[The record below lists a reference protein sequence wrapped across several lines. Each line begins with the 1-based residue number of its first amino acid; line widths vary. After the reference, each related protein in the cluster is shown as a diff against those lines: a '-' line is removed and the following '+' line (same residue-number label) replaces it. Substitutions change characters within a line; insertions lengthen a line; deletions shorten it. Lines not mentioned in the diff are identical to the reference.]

1 MTAKKVLIFIPVWGR
16 FPETKLTYE
25 GVHRIQTI
33 LKEENI
39 DSQVLI
45 VSSEKEH
52 TDLAL
57 REEFLVTECENFPI
71 SDKHNCGLD
80 YAMSLQWD
88 YLLQMGS
95 NNLLSNIYIRFV
107 AAAIK
112 ENYKMFGSRMF
123 YNILPCKTKMT
134 HFKTKAPYKL
144 SGVGRGIRRDIIEH
158 RLQVGP
164 VWDNNLNKGLDK
176 SSRENLTNPEDV
188 VAITTTSPPS
198 IVDIRT
204 NEDINDMSSNPRPL
218 DKELFVKWFPELKN
232 LFT

>member
-1 MTAKKVLIFIPVWGR
+1 MTNKKVLIFIPVWGR
-16 FPETKLTYE
+16 FPETKLTYQ
-25 GVHRIQTI
+25 GVHRIQKI

-39 DSQVLI
+39 DSQVLV

-52 TDLAL
+52 TELAL
-57 REEFLVTECENFPI
+57 EHKFLVTECDNFPI

-107 AAAIK
+107 AAAIR
-112 ENYKMFGSRMF
+112 ENYKMFGGRLF
-123 YNILPCKTKMT
+123 YNILPCKTQMT
-134 HFKTKAPYKL
+134 HFKTRAPYKL
-144 SGVGRGIRRDIIEH
+144 SGVGRGIRRDIIED
-158 RLQVGP
+158 RLKIGP
-164 VWDNNLNKGLDK
+164 VWDQNLNKGLDK
-176 SSRENLTNPEDV
+176 SSRENLTTPEDI

-204 NEDINDMSSNPRPL
+204 NEDINDMSSNPRPV
-218 DKELFVKWFPELKN
+218 DKELFVKWFPELKD

>member
-1 MTAKKVLIFIPVWGR
+1 MRTKVLIFLPVWGR
-16 FPETKLTYE
+16 FSETKLTYK
-25 GVHRIQTI
+25 GVHRIQKI

-52 TDLAL
+52 TDLAIK
-57 REEFLVTECENFPI
+57 EGFLVVECENFPI
-71 SDKHNCGLD
+71 SDKHNCGLQ
-80 YAMSLQWD
+80 YAISLEWD

-95 NNLLSNIYIRFV
+95 NNLLSNIYIRFI
-107 AAAIK
+107 AAAIR
-112 ENYKMFGSRMF
+112 ENYKMFGGRLF
-123 YNILPCKTKMT
+123 YNILPCRTKMT

-144 SGVGRGIRRDIIEH
+144 SGVGRGIRRDLIEN
-158 RLQVGP
+158 RLKVGP

-176 SSRENLTNPEDV
+176 SSRENLAKNEDI

-204 NEDINDMSSNPRPL
+204 GNDINTMDSSPRPIN
-218 DKELFVKWFPELKN
+218 KQLFINWFPELKD